1 MRVSPVTSDSL
12 KELSII
18 DMDQVGTDKPPQY
31 VSLLVIHP
39 ALTLAYLS
47 LLRGAILDKDGENKS
62 DDENDTKKK
71 SRAAGP
77 VEIVRA

>member
-31 VSLLVIHP
+31 VSLLVTPCLNFSVFIV
-39 ALTLAYLS
+39 TQW
-47 LLRGAILDKDGENKS
+47 S
-62 DDENDTKKK
+62 DP
-71 SRAAGP
+71 R
-77 VEIVRA
+77 